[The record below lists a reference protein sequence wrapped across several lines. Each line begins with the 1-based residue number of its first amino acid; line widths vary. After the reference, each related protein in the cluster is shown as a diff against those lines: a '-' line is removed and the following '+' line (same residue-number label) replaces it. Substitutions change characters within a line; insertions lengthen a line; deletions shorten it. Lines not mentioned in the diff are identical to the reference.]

1 MINIGAED
9 YNVLKQQYIKKYIRL
24 ELLDFQY
31 NIVDELSGNMT
42 KCSINVDSNSDLR
55 RSCDLAF
62 VVTTSTFDIKS
73 GSKLWLDKFVR
84 SYVGYEN
91 MRTGE
96 IQWYNQGIYLVN
108 NPQWSYDA
116 STNEISM
123 QALDL
128 MSKLTGLRNGNLE
141 GIPTVIAKDEN
152 VREAIISTL
161 ELGGFTKYVCEECKT
176 NDGTIVP
183 VPYDIEI
190 DVGGTVYDVL
200 AELRDIMPNY
210 QIYFDVN
217 GVFHYEPIPLA
228 YDDPVLI
235 DDNLWQYTLLSENI
249 NTDFESVKNYVEV
262 LGHTWDVDYYSPS
275 ESTTVSGG
283 TITPTFADLKEL
295 QQDTAVGIT
304 LPSDID
310 VSGGG
315 GQLLPDGYKQFSYI
329 QSTGTQYID
338 TGFSISSNNYNKIKF
353 IVDCDIIGK
362 GSGASDWL
370 INGSN
375 INNAYFYVGQYQSK
389 YYYGCGT
396 TDHNTNISVIS
407 GRHTFTL
414 DTKNK
419 KFSVSD
425 VLEVSATTE
434 SVTATA
440 NLYLCGFAY
449 TAQRSFAQ
457 KLYGSK
463 IYQDDVLVR
472 NFIPC
477 KNSSGVIGL
486 YDVVNSQF
494 YSNAGTG
501 EFTAGIEKEDL
512 PSGYIQLEYIQSSGT
527 QYIDTGFKPNQDTR
541 LVATVDFSP
550 ATAWRWIFGGRQAAS
565 SNAFGFLSQENSK
578 YRFDY
583 GASTNSLSYEPTGYI
598 TIDIN
603 KNKCHINS
611 TLASTATYTTFTSPV
626 SCFLF
631 GNNNNGTYTGGSTLK
646 MYSCQIYD
654 NNVLIRNF
662 VPCKNSDGIIGMYDT
677 TNNQFYQNLG
687 TGEFVGGSELF
698 PDSVDYKITINYLGK
713 YGVVDIDDE
722 VVKKLAKDIE
732 WIFKAEADVEEPL
745 LPSGY
750 TQVEYIQSEGAQ
762 YIDTG
767 FKPNQDTRVVGDM
780 QFMSNTSDKESALF
794 GYRVATNSQQYNFY
808 QYNGTMRSPYNN
820 SVGYTT
826 TLSTDKISIDK
837 NKNVTSVNGVVTS
850 NVSYA
855 SFQCGGNMYLFGLN
869 LNGSLSATQ
878 GSRRIY
884 TCKIYDDDVLVR
896 DFIPCKNSDGVIGMY
911 DIVNSQFYQNSGSGE
926 FVAGDEVGP
935 VQNMKFWRFMG
946 HQQAQ
951 ATSYDNNPSSPFYV
965 GDPIGSS
972 SVGRI
977 RIVLYGGEY
986 DNIYSDDLAKQRA
999 DFEIYQRSRLNDSIS
1014 MESIPIPWMDA
1025 NIVISHKFG
1034 QKPEPSK
1041 YIVKSFSVDY
1051 ATGGTMTINAISWY
1065 PYYEESEVV

>member
-55 RSCDLAF
+55 RSCDLGF

-84 SYVGYEN
+84 PFVGYEN

-96 IQWYNQGIYLVN
+96 VQWYNQGIYLVN

-161 ELGGFTKYVCEECKT
+161 ALGGFTKYVCEECKT

-190 DVGGTVYDVL
+190 DVGGTIYDIL

-235 DDNLWQYTLLSENI
+235 DDDLWPSLLISENI

-295 QQDTAVGIT
+295 QNDTAVGIT
-304 LPSDID
+304 LPVDIGEN
-310 VSGGG
+310 SKI
-315 GQLLPDGYKQFSYI
+315 LPDGYTQLDYI
-329 QSTGTQYID
+329 QSNGNQYID
-338 TGFSISSNNYNKIKF
+338 TGALGKDINKVVVDFQFTSSQSTTEQEVAACIVDGNNKLQIGWYSNSFITTGGASYSQTSYSARTIGTASPIGSPSNSLYLFAQHEGNSASWKVKAKLYSCTISSASGF
-353 IVDCDIIGK
+353 I
-362 GSGASDWL
+362 
-370 INGSN
+370 
-375 INNAYFYVGQYQSK
+375 
-389 YYYGCGT
+389 
-396 TDHNTNISVIS
+396 
-407 GRHTFTL
+407 
-414 DTKNK
+414 
-419 KFSVSD
+419 
-425 VLEVSATTE
+425 
-434 SVTATA
+434 
-440 NLYLCGFAY
+440 
-449 TAQRSFAQ
+449 
-457 KLYGSK
+457 
-463 IYQDDVLVR
+463 R

-477 KNSSGVIGL
+477 KNPSGTVGL
-486 YDVVNSQF
+486 YDIVGNQF
-494 YSNAGTG
+494 YQNNGTG
-501 EFTAGIEKEDL
+501 SFTAGPETPPVVVDKITINYLGNYDIVDIDDKPVKSLVKDTEWIFQFVAGPTL
-512 PSGYIQLEYIQSSGT
+512 PDGYTQVEYIQSSGT
-527 QYIDTGFKPNQDTR
+527 QYINTGFKPNQDTKISI
-541 LVATVDFSP
+541 TVDFPLSG
-550 ATAWRWIFGGRQAAS
+550 TTWLYGGRTS
-565 SNAFGFLSQENSK
+565 TGSNSLGFLCEGGSH

-583 GASTNSLSYEPTGYI
+583 ASSINQLTTKPTGKF
-598 TIDIN
+598 TIDSD
-603 KNKCHINS
+603 KNKCYINGE
-611 TLASTATYTTFTSPV
+611 LAFTATYTTFISPV
-626 SCFLF
+626 NMYIFN
-631 GNNNNGTYTGGSTLK
+631 NNNNGSLSSGSSAKL
-646 MYSCQIYD
+646 YNCSIYD
-654 NNVLIRNF
+654 NGVLIRNF
-662 VPCKNSDGIIGMYDT
+662 
-677 TNNQFYQNLG
+677 
-687 TGEFVGGSELF
+687 
-698 PDSVDYKITINYLGK
+698 
-713 YGVVDIDDE
+713 
-722 VVKKLAKDIE
+722 
-732 WIFKAEADVEEPL
+732 
-745 LPSGY
+745 
-750 TQVEYIQSEGAQ
+750 
-762 YIDTG
+762 
-767 FKPNQDTRVVGDM
+767 
-780 QFMSNTSDKESALF
+780 
-794 GYRVATNSQQYNFY
+794 
-808 QYNGTMRSPYNN
+808 
-820 SVGYTT
+820 
-826 TLSTDKISIDK
+826 
-837 NKNVTSVNGVVTS
+837 
-850 NVSYA
+850 
-855 SFQCGGNMYLFGLN
+855 
-869 LNGSLSATQ
+869 
-878 GSRRIY
+878 
-884 TCKIYDDDVLVR
+884 
-896 DFIPCKNSDGVIGMY
+896 IPCKNASGVIGLY
-911 DIVNSQFYQNSGSGE
+911 DNVGGQFYAN
-926 FVAGDEVGP
+926 AGTGTFTAGPEVEPEEDKGGP
-935 VQNMKFWRFMG
+935 FWRFMG

-951 ATSYDNNPSSPFYV
+951 ALSYDNNPSSPFYV

-986 DNIYSDDLAKQRA
+986 DNIYSDDLAQQRA

-1014 MESIPIPWMDA
+1014 METIPIPWMDA
-1025 NIVISHKFG
+1025 NIVISHRFG
-1034 QKPEPSK
+1034 QKQEPSK

>member
-55 RSCDLAF
+55 RSCDLGF
-62 VVTTSTFDIKS
+62 VVTTSTFDIKA
-73 GSKLWLDKFVR
+73 GSKLWLDKFCR
-84 SYVGYEN
+84 PYVGYEN

-108 NPQWSYDA
+108 NPQWSYNA

-152 VREAIISTL
+152 VREAIIKTI
-161 ELGGFTKYVCEECKT
+161 ELGGFTKYICEECKT

-190 DVGGTVYDVL
+190 DVGGTIYDIL
-200 AELRDIMPNY
+200 TGLRDIMPNY
-210 QIYFDVN
+210 QIYFDIN

-235 DDNLWQYTLLSENI
+235 DDDLFNNVLISENI

-275 ESTTVSGG
+275 ENTTVSGG
-283 TITPTFADLKEL
+283 TITPTFIDLKEL
-295 QQDTAVGIT
+295 QNDTAVGIM
-304 LPSDID
+304 LPSDIVD
-310 VSGGG
+310 V
-315 GQLLPDGYKQFSYI
+315 D
-329 QSTGTQYID
+329 
-338 TGFSISSNNYNKIKF
+338 KI
-353 IVDCDIIGK
+353 
-362 GSGASDWL
+362 A
-370 INGSN
+370 IN
-375 INNAYFYVGQYQSK
+375 F
-389 YYYGCGT
+389 
-396 TDHNTNISVIS
+396 
-407 GRHTFTL
+407 L
-414 DTKNK
+414 
-419 KFSVSD
+419 
-425 VLEVSATTE
+425 
-434 SVTATA
+434 
-440 NLYLCGFAY
+440 
-449 TAQRSFAQ
+449 
-457 KLYGSK
+457 
-463 IYQDDVLVR
+463 
-472 NFIPC
+472 
-477 KNSSGVIGL
+477 GL
-486 YDVVNSQF
+486 YDVV
-494 YSNAGTG
+494 
-501 EFTAGIEKEDL
+501 
-512 PSGYIQLEYIQSSGT
+512 
-527 QYIDTGFKPNQDTR
+527 
-541 LVATVDFSP
+541 
-550 ATAWRWIFGGRQAAS
+550 
-565 SNAFGFLSQENSK
+565 
-578 YRFDY
+578 
-583 GASTNSLSYEPTGYI
+583 
-598 TIDIN
+598 
-603 KNKCHINS
+603 
-611 TLASTATYTTFTSPV
+611 
-626 SCFLF
+626 
-631 GNNNNGTYTGGSTLK
+631 
-646 MYSCQIYD
+646 
-654 NNVLIRNF
+654 
-662 VPCKNSDGIIGMYDT
+662 
-677 TNNQFYQNLG
+677 
-687 TGEFVGGSELF
+687 
-698 PDSVDYKITINYLGK
+698 
-713 YGVVDIDDE
+713 DIDDKP
-722 VVKKLAKDIE
+722 VKSLSKNIE
-732 WIFKAEADVEEPL
+732 WIFKAEADVEEPP

-750 TQVEYIQSEGAQ
+750 TQVEYIQSDGAQ

-767 FKPNQDTRVVGDM
+767 FKPNQDTRVIGDM
-780 QFMSNTSDKESALF
+780 QFMTNTSDRESALF
-794 GYRVATNSQQYNFY
+794 GYRVAVNSQQYNFY

-820 SVGYTT
+820 SVGDTT

-837 NKNVTSVNGVVTS
+837 NKNVTSINGVVIS

-884 TCKIYDDDVLVR
+884 TCKIYDNDTLIR
-896 DFIPCKNSDGVIGMY
+896 DFIPCKNPDGIIGMY
-911 DIVNSQFYQNSGSGE
+911 DIVNSQFYQNSGSDE
-926 FVAGDEVGP
+926 FIAGDEVGP
-935 VQNMKFWRFMG
+935 VQHMKFWRFMG

-1014 MESIPIPWMDA
+1014 METIPIPWMDA
-1025 NIVISHKFG
+1025 NIVISHRFG
-1034 QKPEPSK
+1034 QKQEPSK

-1051 ATGGTMTINAISWY
+1051 ATGGTMTINAITWY